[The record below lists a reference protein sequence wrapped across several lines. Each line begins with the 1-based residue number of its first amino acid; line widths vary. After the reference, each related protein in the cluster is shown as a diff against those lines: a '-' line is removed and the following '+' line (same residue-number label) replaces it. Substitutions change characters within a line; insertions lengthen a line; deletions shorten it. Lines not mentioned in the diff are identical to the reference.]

1 MTKCVVSLSAR
12 DLVLLTGMEDD
23 ISFNIGA
30 LPMDVRDSCL
40 VSLYEYPTVFTV
52 LVRAG
57 NVFVVG
63 DYNTSDDVTS
73 SSILNLITTASYYNL
88 DLSVVF
94 QREESYS

>member
-52 LVRAG
+52 LVRE
-57 NVFVVG
+57 NDVFVVG
-63 DYNTSDDVTS
+63 DYDGSDDVIIR
-73 SSILNLITTASYYNL
+73 SILNLVTTASYYDL

-94 QREESYS
+94 QREESY

>member
-1 MTKCVVSLSAR
+1 MTRCVVSLSAR

-40 VSLYEYPTVFTV
+40 VSLYEYPPVFTV
-52 LVRAG
+52 LVREDD
-57 NVFVVG
+57 VFMVG
-63 DYNTSDDVTS
+63 DYDGSDDVTTM
-73 SSILNLITTASYYNL
+73 SILNLITTASYYGL